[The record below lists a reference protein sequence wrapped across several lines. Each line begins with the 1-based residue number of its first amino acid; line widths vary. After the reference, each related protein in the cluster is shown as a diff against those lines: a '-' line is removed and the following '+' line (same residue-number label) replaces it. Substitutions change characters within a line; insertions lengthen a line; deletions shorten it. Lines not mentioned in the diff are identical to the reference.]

1 MNIGKIIMDNLISIG
16 IATIIVAPFCAY
28 LYSVVKK
35 YVASKKVAIM
45 KQLELVNDPEI
56 RKLVEG
62 IIVEVEI
69 AMGSEAG
76 REKFN
81 KAKQLILNQIPDLFD
96 PYVDKLLQGVY
107 DGMVEKGDKI
117 V

>member
-1 MNIGKIIMDNLISIG
+1 MNIGKIIMDNLISLG
-16 IATIIVAPFCAY
+16 IATIIVAPLCAY
-28 LYSVVKK
+28 LYAITKK
-35 YVASKKVAIM
+35 YVADKKTEIM
-45 KQLELVNDPEI
+45 KQKELIKDPAI

-62 IIVEVEI
+62 IIEEVEI

-81 KAKQLILNQIPDLFD
+81 KAKQMILNQIPDLFD

-107 DGMVEKGDKI
+107 DGMVEKNEIAK
-117 V
+117 